1 MRACEQGYIEAA
13 RLLVEKGADVNAQD
27 ESARE
32 LCVWWRRS
40 FRPGAAFPFGWRR
53 ILGVGEVRSGLGG
66 GRRMFSVALAS
77 SCPPYGVV
85 EDRCACSALGGL
97 DSSREEAKLT
107 GRYGR
112 TALILA
118 CGKGHVEA
126 ARLLVEKG
134 ADVNAKAESAA
145 HYVWG
150 DAVASD
156 PDSASCWAAAD
167 PQSRLSFGIG

>member
-1 MRACEQGYIEAA
+1 MCACEKGDIECA
-13 RLLVEKGADVNAQD
+13 RLLVEKGADMNAQTQ
-27 ESARE
+27 SARE

-77 SCPPYGVV
+77 SYPPYGVV

-107 GRYGR
+107 GRTGR
-112 TALILA
+112 TRCSRVHGPGTFSLLHISRRF
-118 CGKGHVEA
+118 
-126 ARLLVEKG
+126 ARVR
-134 ADVNAKAESAA
+134 
-145 HYVWG
+145 YV
-150 DAVASD
+150 A
-156 PDSASCWAAAD
+156 
-167 PQSRLSFGIG
+167 